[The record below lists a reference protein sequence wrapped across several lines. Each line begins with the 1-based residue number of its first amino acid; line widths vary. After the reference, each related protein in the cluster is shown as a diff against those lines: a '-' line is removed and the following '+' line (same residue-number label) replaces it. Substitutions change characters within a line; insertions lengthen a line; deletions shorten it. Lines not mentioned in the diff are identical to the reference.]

1 MLAEH
6 EADTARQIAS
16 ATKLMTAFIALRD
29 LELSDQVT
37 APEYAAAPGE
47 SLMGLQAGE
56 VTTVRD
62 LLFGLLI
69 ASGNDAAA
77 ALALRVSGSLPD
89 FVAEM
94 NRTARRLGLSETTYA
109 DPIGL
114 DGANTSSAR
123 DLASLAIRL
132 REERLFRRIVDT
144 PEITVGEGES
154 EHRLVNRNTLVRSE
168 PFVDGVKTGT
178 TLAAGYV
185 LVASG
190 ERKGVELASAVLGAP
205 GEAERD
211 AATLE
216 LLDYGFSLYRERTLV
231 ARGERIGTVTL
242 SEGRGP
248 LPLVAAEPVTAIA
261 RADQRVEVDYERP
274 APPPGA
280 VARGQEFGVAAVTL
294 DGEEVGEVAVVAGR
308 AVAAPPETG
317 LPTWAWGVFAGA
329 GVIALGLATAAVVV
343 ARRPPR

>member
-1 MLAEH
+1 
-6 EADTARQIAS
+6 
-16 ATKLMTAFIALRD
+16 
-29 LELSDQVT
+29 VT

-47 SLMGLQAGE
+47 SLMGLRAGE
-56 VTTVRD
+56 VVTVRD
-62 LLFGLLI
+62 LLYGLLL

-77 ALALRVSGSLPD
+77 ALAIRVSGSIPD

-94 NRTARRLGLSETTYA
+94 NRTAGRLGLSETTYT

-114 DGANTSSAR
+114 DGGNTSSAR

-132 REERLFRRIVDT
+132 RREPVFRRIVDT
-144 PEITVGEGES
+144 PRITVGSGED
-154 EHRLVNRNTLVRSE
+154 EHQLVNRNTLVLEE
-168 PFVDGVKTGT
+168 PFVSGVKTGT

-185 LVASG
+185 LVGSG
-190 ERKGVELASAVLGAP
+190 ERQGIELVSAVLGAP

-216 LLDYGFSLYRERTLV
+216 LLDYGFSLYEERTLV
-231 ARGERIGTVTL
+231 ARGERLGTVTL
-242 SEGRGP
+242 DDERGR
-248 LPLVAAEPVTAIA
+248 LPLVADEAVTAVA
-261 RADQRVEVDYERP
+261 RKDQRVVVEYQ
-274 APPPGA
+274 PPPPPSGA
-280 VARGQEFGVAAVTL
+280 VTRGERFGVATVTL
-294 DGEEVGEVAVVAGR
+294 DGETVGEVAAVAGR
-308 AVAAPPETG
+308 SIAAPKDTG

>member
-6 EADTARQIAS
+6 EADTARPIAS

-77 ALALRVSGSLPD
+77 ALALRVSGSIPD

-231 ARGERIGTVTL
+231 ARG
-242 SEGRGP
+242 
-248 LPLVAAEPVTAIA
+248 
-261 RADQRVEVDYERP
+261 
-274 APPPGA
+274 
-280 VARGQEFGVAAVTL
+280 
-294 DGEEVGEVAVVAGR
+294 
-308 AVAAPPETG
+308 
-317 LPTWAWGVFAGA
+317 
-329 GVIALGLATAAVVV
+329 
-343 ARRPPR
+343 